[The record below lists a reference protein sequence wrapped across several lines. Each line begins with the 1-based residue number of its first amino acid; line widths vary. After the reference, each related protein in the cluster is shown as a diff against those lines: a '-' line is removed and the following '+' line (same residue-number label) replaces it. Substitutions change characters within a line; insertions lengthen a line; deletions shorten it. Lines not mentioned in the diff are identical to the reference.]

1 MRRVLG
7 RGVRLAAL
15 LLAAI
20 CIYTAT
26 LLAAYSFPDEW
37 ISHNVGAAVDV
48 LTEEGNMVG
57 GYANYFWHTGFSI
70 TDNLT
75 DIRIY
80 EGLLRDGRSVT
91 DAAMRTDYARYWHGY
106 AVVLRPLMIVLS
118 IVNIRYLN
126 MMSLMALL
134 LVCGWKCRERFGWRT
149 AMHFC
154 GGLLMS
160 FLLIAPFCQ
169 QYMPATFLALAG
181 SAAVLYRWKAVR
193 SHGYEFFFLLGS
205 LVCFFDFL
213 TFPVLALGYPLVCC
227 LLQMVWDGERP
238 ASVWKKTLML
248 SAAWVLGYGLTWA
261 GKGLIGALL
270 TGEDVLGDIL
280 SQAAFRTTGA
290 FYSGTTPVEVS
301 MSSAVLI
308 NLETFFMGANI
319 AAFMLMLLA
328 EGIHAFHRRPLS
340 KERWLQALALAA
352 VALWPIVWYCVLQN
366 HSRLHFWMTYKQLSV
381 TVFAACSAMT
391 ALTAGRSSKSCA
403 ATPKKA

>member
-1 MRRVLG
+1 MQRVLR
-7 RGVRLAAL
+7 RGARLAAL

-20 CIYTAT
+20 CLYTGL
-26 LLAAYSFPDEW
+26 LLAAYAFPDEW
-37 ISHNVGAAVDV
+37 ISDNVGAAVNV

-80 EGLLRDGRSVT
+80 QGLLRDGRSVV

-126 MMSLMALL
+126 MMALMALF

-149 AMHFC
+149 AVHFC
-154 GGLLMS
+154 AGLLMS

-169 QYMPATFLALAG
+169 QYMPVTFLALAG
-181 SAAVLYRWKAVR
+181 SAAVLCGWKAAR
-193 SHGYEFFFLLGS
+193 NRLYEFFFLLGS

-213 TFPVLALGYPLVCC
+213 TFPVLALGYPLACC
-227 LLQMVWDGERP
+227 LLQMVGDGEGP
-238 ASVWKKTLML
+238 APIWKKTLLL
-248 SAAWVLGYGLTWA
+248 SAAWVLGYGLTWVA
-261 GKGLIGALL
+261 KGIIGTLL
-270 TGEDVLGDIL
+270 TGENVLGDIL

-290 FYSGTTPVEVS
+290 FYTDTGAVDVS
-301 MSSAVLI
+301 MRSAVLI

-319 AAFMLMLLA
+319 GAFALMLLV
-328 EGIHAFHRRPLS
+328 EGVYAVRKGRLENWP
-340 KERWLQALALAA
+340 QALALAA
-352 VALWPIVWYCVLQN
+352 VALWPVIWYCVLQN

-381 TVFAACSAMT
+381 TVFAGCSALR
-391 ALTAGRSSKSCA
+391 ALGGVRVDRSCGEVQKRA
-403 ATPKKA
+403 